1 MREMPNWSFLLIRFT
16 LSVGPVA
23 LVTWLLWRFIGP
35 YAMIAFVMLSPLIG
49 VALAKPLIE
58 LSHEGMSWLSQQP
71 LERWEG
77 NYYEFASAQIRI
89 FEHEGDLWFVA
100 ADVIK
105 ATGIAANAD
114 SLLAV
119 YSSGCTTLERL
130 TCLTMPTL
138 EKYLLANPSPE
149 SGRLLLWARREV
161 IGPWEKKKS

>member
-1 MREMPNWSFLLIRFT
+1 MPNWALLLIRIT
-16 LSVGPVA
+16 ISVGPVV
-23 LVTWLLWRFIGP
+23 LVTWLLWKYVGP
-35 YAMIAFVMLSPLIG
+35 YALIATLILCPLIG

-58 LSHEGMSWLSQQP
+58 LTHEGMSWLSVAP
-71 LERWEG
+71 YERWEG
-77 NYYEFASAQIRI
+77 NYYEFASTQIRI
-89 FEHEGDLWFVA
+89 FEHRGELWFAA
-100 ADVIK
+100 ADVIQ

-138 EKYLLANPSPE
+138 EKFLLANPNPE

-161 IGPWEKKKS
+161 IAPWEKRRE